1 MMEILN
7 KADLDSWLFERSNIQ
22 GHTCK
27 GIKGSIQ
34 GEQVNIAWIDTVT
47 GERMDIVYGDL
58 P

>member
-1 MMEILN
+1 MEILN